1 MSDRSADDALYIS
14 IFPYQRSLNYR
25 VFRMI
30 HFRMRNDDR
39 SRRLRLLGMI
49 HFRMRNDDR
58 SRRLWLLGMTLRVG
72 EVAQSCSFF
81 IAGLCGL
88 VLIAAVVLRYDV
100 SLL

>member
-1 MSDRSADDALYIS
+1 MSDRTADDALYIS
-14 IFPYQRSLNYR
+14 IFPYQRSLNYS
-25 VFRMI
+25 V
-30 HFRMRNDDR
+30 
-39 SRRLRLLGMI
+39 SRMI

-58 SRRLWLLGMTLRVG
+58 SRRLWLLGMTLRVD

-100 SLL
+100 SFL

>member
-1 MSDRSADDALYIS
+1 MSDRTADDALYIS
-14 IFPYQRSLNYR
+14 IFPYQRSLNYS
-25 VFRMI
+25 VFR
-30 HFRMRNDDR
+30 
-39 SRRLRLLGMI
+39 MI

-58 SRRLWLLGMTLRVG
+58 SRRLWLLGMTLRVD

-100 SLL
+100 SFL

>member
-1 MSDRSADDALYIS
+1 MSDRTADDALYIS

-39 SRRLRLLGMI
+39 SRRL
-49 HFRMRNDDR
+49 
-58 SRRLWLLGMTLRVG
+58 WLLGMTLRVD

-100 SLL
+100 SFL

>member
-1 MSDRSADDALYIS
+1 MSDRFADDALYIS
-14 IFPYQRSLNYR
+14 IFPYQRSLNYS
-25 VFRMI
+25 VFR
-30 HFRMRNDDR
+30 
-39 SRRLRLLGMI
+39 MI

-58 SRRLWLLGMTLRVG
+58 SRRLWLLGMTLRVD

-100 SLL
+100 SFL

>member
-1 MSDRSADDALYIS
+1 MSDRTADDALYIS
-14 IFPYQRSLNYR
+14 IFPYQRSLNYS
-25 VFRMI
+25 VFR
-30 HFRMRNDDR
+30 
-39 SRRLRLLGMI
+39 MI

-100 SLL
+100 SFL